1 MAGIRTSIY
10 FISSRQILAN
20 DMGRQVGTHSR
31 LLKVLSI
38 EISVS
43 LSMVFGLFVVQKM
56 PTNVFDFL
64 WKTNL
69 FVNIDAQKQT
79 QINKFFV

>member
-1 MAGIRTSIY
+1 
-10 FISSRQILAN
+10 
-20 DMGRQVGTHSR
+20 
-31 LLKVLSI
+31 
-38 EISVS
+38 
-43 LSMVFGLFVVQKM
+43 MVFGLFFVQEM

-79 QINKFFV
+79 QINKLFV

>member
-1 MAGIRTSIY
+1 
-10 FISSRQILAN
+10 
-20 DMGRQVGTHSR
+20 MGRQVGTHSR

-38 EISVS
+38 EIRAF
-43 LSMVFGLFVVQKM
+43 LWFLVFFFVQEM